1 MRRATNENTTTD
13 RRRMERKISRR
24 DVRKIPV
31 YFGRPRDADRKNRAP
46 GAAARGTHPHTV
58 AGRASRRLRAESL
71 RASRRRPMKA
81 LTIKA
86 PWAQAIVYGTK
97 RIENRTW
104 KPHADVIGKRIAIHC
119 GRSRA
124 LTENYSGLA
133 ARNQL
138 LMAWNGPIV
147 PRRGTITTD
156 LGHII
161 GTARVVGWVDGRV
174 GQGLDRKSVV

>member
-1 MRRATNENTTTD
+1 
-13 RRRMERKISRR
+13 
-24 DVRKIPV
+24 
-31 YFGRPRDADRKNRAP
+31 
-46 GAAARGTHPHTV
+46 
-58 AGRASRRLRAESL
+58 
-71 RASRRRPMKA
+71 MKA

-174 GQGLDRKSVV
+174 GQGFRWRAEALEEMGERENDRIINDFWWLGPIGWLLDDVRAVEPVAVRGQVGLWTVPDGIELIEIGDDQ